1 VDESPTHE
9 EQRMKTRVIQD
20 DAEPAEDGINRA
32 APVVGTGKIEV
43 AAVREVV
50 WDVLTGIEHWPS
62 WNPDV
67 KSVSMHGAL
76 SEGSEFRWKAGPGT
90 ITSTL
95 QSVEAPRR
103 IAWSGTTLGLKAMH
117 VYALEARNGGTL
129 VRTEESYDG
138 LVARLF
144 RPRLQKTLD
153 SALQSGLRHLKAEAE
168 RRTPT

>member
-1 VDESPTHE
+1 
-9 EQRMKTRVIQD
+9 MKTRVIQD
-20 DAEPAEDGINRA
+20 DAEPSEHGINRT
-32 APVVGTGKIEV
+32 APVVGTSEIEV

-76 SEGSEFRWKAGPGT
+76 AEGSEFHWKAGPGR

-95 QSVEAPRR
+95 EHVEAPRR
-103 IAWSGTTLGLKAMH
+103 VAWSGRTLGLNAMH
-117 VYALEARNGGTL
+117 VYALEARNGTTL

-138 LVARLF
+138 LVARLV
-144 RPRLQKTLD
+144 RARLQKTLD
-153 SALQSGLRHLKAEAE
+153 GALASGLRHLKAEAE
-168 RRTPT
+168 RRAAHPAAEKRS